1 MSSNQPS
8 KAGRKTLPVLWRE
21 CAWRVLVSRPVP
33 RGRSRQWGGVHAG
46 VGALGTA
53 RPTQTPM
60 AETAGANRVPAP
72 GTGAARSDKSPSAGM
87 VGATH
92 RVLSRSLRAPLLRF
106 RRLRRRYSALRARAE
121 GSVLLP
127 HHGAGITHH
136 IFHSAL
142 KSMEQGETP
151 ASREVPSSLLK
162 DRLIVMFR
170 YSSTSQRL

>member
-21 CAWRVLVSRPVP
+21 CAWKVLVSRPVP

-53 RPTQTPM
+53 
-60 AETAGANRVPAP
+60 GATKIPAP
-72 GTGAARSDKSPSAGM
+72 VTVGPARIPAIGAVRANKSPAASA

-142 KSMEQGETP
+142 KSMERGETP
-151 ASREVPSSLLK
+151 ASREVPSSSLK

>member
-33 RGRSRQWGGVHAG
+33 RGRSRQWGGVHVG
-46 VGALGTA
+46 SGALGTA
-53 RPTQTPM
+53 RPTQGS
-60 AETAGANRVPAP
+60 ALE
-72 GTGAARSDKSPSAGM
+72 TGALRTARPTLGTARPAKGPI
-87 VGATH
+87 H
-92 RVLSRSLRAPLLRF
+92 RVMSRSLRAPLVRVK
-106 RRLRRRYSALRARAE
+106 RLRRRYTALRARASE

-151 ASREVPSSLLK
+151 ASRQVPRSLLK